1 MHFQWTDLVVAVIML
16 ISGLLA
22 LARGFTREVLSLI
35 AWGVAG
41 LAGLASALNPQIV
54 AAAQQYI
61 PQEIAAK
68 IAVGAGVFLVVL
80 IIMSLISIKIS
91 DWVLDAPV
99 GPFDRTLGFAYGLVR
114 GLLLV
119 VIAYFFYDLFVPRD
133 KQDEVVRTARFLP
146 IVQSVRNTAVS
157 MLPAQI
163 QERIQNMTSIE
174 SGPPS
179 AATQPSQAEPGEEDQ
194 GSGYRD
200 TQRNAID
207 QMIESTQGAP
217 AAPANPQPAPP
228 QQQQQQQ
235 QDQPNFGGQE
245 GN

>member
-1 MHFQWTDLVVAVIML
+1 
-16 ISGLLA
+16 
-22 LARGFTREVLSLI
+22 
-35 AWGVAG
+35 
-41 LAGLASALNPQIV
+41 
-54 AAAQQYI
+54 
-61 PQEIAAK
+61 
-68 IAVGAGVFLVVL
+68 
-80 IIMSLISIKIS
+80 
-91 DWVLDAPV
+91 
-99 GPFDRTLGFAYGLVR
+99 
-114 GLLLV
+114 
-119 VIAYFFYDLFVPRD
+119 
-133 KQDEVVRTARFLP
+133 
-146 IVQSVRNTAVS
+146 VS
-157 MLPAQI
+157 MLPMQI

-217 AAPANPQPAPP
+217 AAPANPQPAPS
-228 QQQQQQQ
+228 QQ

>member
-1 MHFQWTDLVVAVIML
+1 MQFQWTDLVVAAIML

-41 LAGLASALNPQIV
+41 LAGLACALNPQIV
-54 AAAQQYI
+54 ATAQQYI

-99 GPFDRTLGFAYGLVR
+99 GPFDRTLGFFYGVVR

-119 VIAYFFYDLFVPRD
+119 VIAYFFYDLFVPRE
-133 KQDEVVRTARFLP
+133 KQDEVVRTARLLP

-174 SGPPS
+174 SGTPS
-179 AATQPSQAEPGEEDQ
+179 PTAQPSQGESGEEDQ
-194 GSGYRD
+194 GSGYGN

-217 AAPANPQPAPP
+217 REPANPAPTPAPP
-228 QQQQQQQ
+228 VQE
-235 QDQPNFGGQE
+235 QPNFGGQE

>member
-1 MHFQWTDLVVAVIML
+1 MHFQWTDLVVAAIML
-16 ISGLLA
+16 IPVCSPGRGL
-22 LARGFTREVLSLI
+22 TREVLSLI
-35 AWGVAG
+35 AGASPG
-41 LAGLASALNPQIV
+41 LLAGQRPQSADRSRRP
-54 AAAQQYI
+54 AI
-61 PQEIAAK
+61 PQRSPPRSRSAPASSV
-68 IAVGAGVFLVVL
+68 ADHHVVDQHQDL
-80 IIMSLISIKIS
+80 RL
-91 DWVLDAPV
+91 LDARSAPS
-99 GPFDRTLGFAYGLVR
+99 PHAGFAYGLVR

-179 AATQPSQAEPGEEDQ
+179 AATQPSPAEPGEEDQ

-217 AAPANPQPAPP
+217 TTAPANPAPAPAP
-228 QQQQQQQ
+228 GPT
-235 QDQPNFGGQE
+235 DQPNFGGQE
-245 GN
+245 GGN

>member
-1 MHFQWTDLVVAVIML
+1 MQFQWTDLVVAVIMV

-99 GPFDRTLGFAYGLVR
+99 GLRPQALDVVEHGRRLDGEAGRRLEAQHPPPGVDGVAEVGRDERLAPVRRERAY
-114 GLLLV
+114 
-119 VIAYFFYDLFVPRD
+119 PC
-133 KQDEVVRTARFLP
+133 
-146 IVQSVRNTAVS
+146 
-157 MLPAQI
+157 
-163 QERIQNMTSIE
+163 
-174 SGPPS
+174 
-179 AATQPSQAEPGEEDQ
+179 
-194 GSGYRD
+194 
-200 TQRNAID
+200 
-207 QMIESTQGAP
+207 
-217 AAPANPQPAPP
+217 
-228 QQQQQQQ
+228 
-235 QDQPNFGGQE
+235 
-245 GN
+245 

>member
-1 MHFQWTDLVVAVIML
+1 MQFQWTDLVVAAIML

-22 LARGFTREVLSLI
+22 LARGLTREVLSLI

-54 AAAQQYI
+54 AMAQQYI

-68 IAVGAGVFLVVL
+68 IAVGAGVFLIVL

-99 GPFDRTLGFAYGLVR
+99 GPFDRTLGFFYGVVR

-119 VIAYFFYDLFVPRD
+119 VIAYFFYDLFVPRE
-133 KQDEVVRTARFLP
+133 KQDEVVRTARLLP

-157 MLPAQI
+157 MLPMQI

-179 AATQPSQAEPGEEDQ
+179 AATQPSQGESGEDDQ
-194 GSGYRD
+194 GSGYGN

-217 AAPANPQPAPP
+217 PPAAPANPAPP
-228 QQQQQQQ
+228 AQGQE
-235 QDQPNFGGQE
+235 PNFGGQE

>member
-1 MHFQWTDLVVAVIML
+1 MHFQWTDLVVAAIML

-22 LARGFTREVLSLI
+22 LARGLTREVLSLI

-179 AATQPSQAEPGEEDQ
+179 AATQPSPAEPGEEDQ

-217 AAPANPQPAPP
+217 TTAPANPAPAPAP
-228 QQQQQQQ
+228 GQT
-235 QDQPNFGGQE
+235 DQPNFGGQE
-245 GN
+245 GGN

>member
-1 MHFQWTDLVVAVIML
+1 MQFQWTDLVVLAIML

-35 AWGVAG
+35 AWGVAA

-54 AAAQQYI
+54 AMAQQYI

-99 GPFDRTLGFAYGLVR
+99 GPFDRTLGFFYGVVR

-119 VIAYFFYDLFVPRD
+119 VIAYFFYDLFVPRE
-133 KQDEVVRTARFLP
+133 KQEEVVRTARLLP

-157 MLPAQI
+157 MLPMQI

-174 SGPPS
+174 SGPPA
-179 AATQPSQAEPGEEDQ
+179 AATQPPQGESGEEDQ
-194 GSGYRD
+194 GSGYGN

-217 AAPANPQPAPP
+217 PPAPANPAPP
-228 QQQQQQQ
+228 ASGQE
-235 QDQPNFGGQE
+235 PNFGGQE

>member
-1 MHFQWTDLVVAVIML
+1 MQFQCLDLVVVAIML

-68 IAVGAGVFLVVL
+68 IAVGAGVFLVVADHHVADQHQDL
-80 IIMSLISIKIS
+80 
-91 DWVLDAPV
+91 
-99 GPFDRTLGFAYGLVR
+99 RLGARCAGRRPSTARSVFVYGLAR

-133 KQDEVVRTARFLP
+133 KQDEA
-146 IVQSVRNTAVS
+146 VQH
-157 MLPAQI
+157 
-163 QERIQNMTSIE
+163 
-174 SGPPS
+174 G
-179 AATQPSQAEPGEEDQ
+179 
-194 GSGYRD
+194 
-200 TQRNAID
+200 
-207 QMIESTQGAP
+207 
-217 AAPANPQPAPP
+217 PAPP
-228 QQQQQQQ
+228 GRPVGAQHRRL
-235 QDQPNFGGQE
+235 DAAGADPGAHPEHDIDRARPAARDRAAAAGRARRGGPGQRLSRHPAQAASTR
-245 GN
+245 